1 MKKFKYIKIS
11 KTKKL
16 RYLDNYYKKKL
27 YIIFLPGFMSDIDGK
42 KPQAFKKYAVQ
53 NKLGFLAIEYSGH
66 GKSSGKFIK
75 GNITG
80 WSNDTKNSIKKIV
93 KKNKFILVGSSMGA
107 WISLNQF
114 KYFKNQILGFI
125 GIGSAPEFIERLM
138 WKKFTKKTK
147 EEIKQKGMSIIKRG
161 QSKFEQ
167 KEYEYPV
174 TYQLIKDGRKNKV
187 LSKKINS
194 KIFVTMVHG
203 KNDELVPVSF
213 SRKVLLLFPNAKKK
227 LLVIKNGDH
236 SLSDKNPLKRII
248 KELNNI
254 VKDIV

>member
-1 MKKFKYIKIS
+1 MKKFKYLKIS

-16 RYLDNYYKKKL
+16 RYIDNYYKKKL
-27 YIIFLPGFMSDIDGK
+27 YIIFLPGFMSDIDGV
-42 KPQAFKKYAVQ
+42 KPQAFKKYAIQ

-66 GKSSGKFIK
+66 GKSSGEFTK
-75 GNITG
+75 GNISE
-80 WSNDTKNSIKKIV
+80 WSYDVKNSIKKIV
-93 KKNKFILVGSSMGA
+93 KKNNFILIGSSMGA

-114 KYFKNQILGFI
+114 KYFKNQILGFV
-125 GIGSAPEFIERLM
+125 GIGSAPEFLQRLM
-138 WKKFTKKTK
+138 WKKFTKKVK
-147 EEIKQKGMSIIKRG
+147 KEIKQKGISIIKRD
-161 QSKFEQ
+161 QSKFNQ
-167 KEYEYPV
+167 KQFEYPV

-194 KIFVTMVHG
+194 KIRVTMVHG

-227 LLVIKNGDH
+227 LLVIKNGSH
-236 SLSDKNPLKRII
+236 SLSDKNPLKIII

-254 VKDIV
+254 VKNVV